1 MIQSMVGKLQPGT
14 EWRIEV
20 TDEFATLVYVTSM
33 RRSRGKP
40 APLPVGSGF
49 P

>member
-1 MIQSMVGKLQPGT
+1 MIQSMGELQPGT
-14 EWRIEV
+14 ELRIEV

-40 APLPVGSGF
+40 APLPIGAGF